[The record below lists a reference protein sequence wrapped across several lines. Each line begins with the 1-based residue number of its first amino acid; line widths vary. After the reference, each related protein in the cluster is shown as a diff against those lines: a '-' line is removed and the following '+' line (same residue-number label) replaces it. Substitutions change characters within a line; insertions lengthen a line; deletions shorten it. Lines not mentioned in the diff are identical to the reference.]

1 MPIFECSRCNEMT
14 YSASKGVVT
23 SCTSCGS
30 ERQRVLDGDFD
41 EARRSV
47 RALAAADHSTLVYDE
62 VATVAPFCA
71 RFLSDGA
78 DGGERV
84 VAGLQDELREAAS
97 ALLAPDVEATVEWE
111 DPRSIYGDFDA
122 DRIAAMYDALIGAE
136 PRTTR
141 ILAEVDGESAKGL
154 DADELA
160 RYESMAHEI
169 IISHGATVVCV
180 YDERSLP
187 PAFIEVSARRHG
199 LSVEEGGVRR
209 NERFEYQPA

>member
-14 YSASKGVVT
+14 YSASMGAVAA
-23 SCTSCGS
+23 CASCGS
-30 ERQRVLDGDFD
+30 ERQRVVDGDFD

-47 RALAAADHSTLVYDE
+47 RGLGVADHATLVYDD

-71 RFLSDGA
+71 RFLTDGA
-78 DGGERV
+78 DAGERL
-84 VAGLQDELREAAS
+84 VAGLQDDLREAVS
-97 ALLAPDVEATVEWE
+97 ALLAPDVELIVEWE

-122 DRIAAMYDALIGAE
+122 DRVAAMYDALIGGV

-141 ILAEVDGESAKGL
+141 ILAGL
-154 DADELA
+154 DGASAEGVDPAEFA

-169 IISHGATVVCV
+169 ITSRGATVVCA

-187 PAFIEVSARRHG
+187 PEFLDVSARRHG
-199 LSVEEGGVRR
+199 LSVDESGVRR
-209 NERFEYQPA
+209 NERFEYQPV

>member
-14 YSASKGVVT
+14 YSASKGAVT
-23 SCTSCGS
+23 ACASCGS
-30 ERQRVLDGDFD
+30 ERQRVIDGDFD
-41 EARRSV
+41 EARRSD
-47 RALAAADHSTLVYDE
+47 RTLGAADHATLVYDE
-62 VATVAPFCA
+62 VATVASFCA

-78 DGGERV
+78 DTGERV
-84 VAGLQDELREAAS
+84 VAGLQVDLREAVS
-97 ALLAPDVEATVEWE
+97 AQLAPEVEAIVEWE

-122 DRIAAMYDALIGAE
+122 DRIAAMYDGLIGAE

-141 ILAEVDGESAKGL
+141 ILAELDGESAKGL
-154 DADELA
+154 DPDELA
-160 RYESMAHEI
+160 RYESLAHEI
-169 IISHGATVVCV
+169 IISRGATVVCV

-187 PAFIEVSARRHG
+187 AEFLEVSARRHG